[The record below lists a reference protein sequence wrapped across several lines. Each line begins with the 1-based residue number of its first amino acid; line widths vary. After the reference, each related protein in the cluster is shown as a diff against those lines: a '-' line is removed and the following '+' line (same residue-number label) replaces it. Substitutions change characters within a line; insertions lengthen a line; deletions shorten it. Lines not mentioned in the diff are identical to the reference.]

1 MDVMQ
6 NVFFGLQVCLQPEN
20 LLYCFIGVLIG
31 TLIGV
36 LPGIGPMG
44 AMSILLP
51 ATYGVTPV
59 GAIIMMG
66 GIFYGAQ
73 YGGSTT
79 SILVNIPGEV
89 TSIATC
95 LDGYQLAKKGR
106 AGPALGM
113 AAVGSF
119 IGATIVIVVMM
130 FVSNPLAKAAL
141 NFGPPEYFALV
152 CVGLVIL
159 TLLTQGSTYK
169 GLMMALLG
177 ILLGTI
183 GMDLFAVPRFTFG
196 LDNLLD
202 GLGLAPMVMG
212 LFGVSEV
219 LINIEQ
225 PEDREIFLS
234 KIRGLLPNFKDWM
247 ASKWA
252 ILRGTVIGFFL
263 GILPGGGATISAF
276 AAYAME
282 KRFSKYPERFGTGVI
297 EGVAAPETA
306 NNAAAQASFIPLLS
320 LGIPT
325 NPVMAILF
333 GGLLIHGI
341 QPGPLL
347 IRDHPEMF
355 RGVIMSMYL
364 GNIMLLALNLPLI
377 GIWVKI
383 LRIPYNMLFPL
394 ILFFCLIGSY
404 SISNSTMDIYI
415 LVLFGF
421 VGYLMRKLEFEAAP
435 LTLAYV
441 LSNLLEVNFRQSLIL
456 SDGSLT
462 IFFTRPISA
471 VFIIAAVGFL
481 TFNIFHSSYKR
492 KLVG

>member
-1 MDVMQ
+1 
-6 NVFFGLQVCLQPEN
+6 
-20 LLYCFIGVLIG
+20 
-31 TLIGV
+31 
-36 LPGIGPMG
+36 
-44 AMSILLP
+44 
-51 ATYGVTPV
+51 
-59 GAIIMMG
+59 
-66 GIFYGAQ
+66 
-73 YGGSTT
+73 
-79 SILVNIPGEV
+79 
-89 TSIATC
+89 
-95 LDGYQLAKKGR
+95 
-106 AGPALGM
+106 
-113 AAVGSF
+113 
-119 IGATIVIVVMM
+119 
-130 FVSNPLAKAAL
+130 
-141 NFGPPEYFALV
+141 
-152 CVGLVIL
+152 
-159 TLLTQGSTYK
+159 
-169 GLMMALLG
+169 
-177 ILLGTI
+177 
-183 GMDLFAVPRFTFG
+183 
-196 LDNLLD
+196 
-202 GLGLAPMVMG
+202 MG

-252 ILRGTVIGFFL
+252 ILRGTVIGVFL

-355 RGVIMSMYL
+355 WGVIMSMYL

-481 TFNIFHSSYKR
+481 TFKIFHSSYKR